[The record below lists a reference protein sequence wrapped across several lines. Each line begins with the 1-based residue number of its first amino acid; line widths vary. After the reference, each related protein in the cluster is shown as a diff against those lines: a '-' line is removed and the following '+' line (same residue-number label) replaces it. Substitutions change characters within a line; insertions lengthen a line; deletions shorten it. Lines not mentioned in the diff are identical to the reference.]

1 MFFSGQHGFRSQ
13 HSCESAL
20 HEIISA
26 CFENR
31 DNKLITLL
39 CFIDFKKAFDM
50 VDPNLLL
57 IKLLNYGF
65 SNSAAKLLTDYF
77 KNKKIQTTV
86 GDTYSDFISL
96 ILGVPQGSILGP
108 LLFTIFINDIYIM
121 LDALVKLFADD
132 KTIILAHNDLKTLLT
147 QFKLVLLQLNEWC
160 KHNKLYINWSKTFN
174 MFIHDKRII
183 VPDFFKINDTRIN
196 TTKAFKLLQKNE
208 YNQKIILSSILY

>member
-20 HEIISA
+20 HEIIWA

-57 IKLLNYGF
+57 IKLFNYGF
-65 SNSAAKLLTDYF
+65 SNSAAKLLTDYL
-77 KNKKIQTTV
+77 KNRKIQTKV

-96 ILGVPQGSILGP
+96 ILGVPQDSILCP

-132 KTIILAHNDLKTLLT
+132 TTIILAHNDLKTLLT
-147 QFKLVLLQLNEWC
+147 QFKRVFLQLNEWC

-174 MFIHDKRII
+174 MFIHDKRI
-183 VPDFFKINDTRIN
+183 VQSNLFNPEELN
-196 TTKAFKLLQKNE
+196 
-208 YNQKIILSSILY
+208 LY

>member
-1 MFFSGQHGFRSQ
+1 LFFSGQHGFRSQ

-20 HEIISA
+20 HEIIWA

-57 IKLLNYGF
+57 IKLFNYGF
-65 SNSAAKLLTDYF
+65 SNSAAKLLTDYL
-77 KNKKIQTTV
+77 KNRKIQTKV

-96 ILGVPQGSILGP
+96 ILGVPQDSILCP

-132 KTIILAHNDLKTLLT
+132 TTIILAHNDLKTLLT
-147 QFKLVLLQLNEWC
+147 QFKRVFLQLNEWC

-174 MFIHDKRII
+174 MFIHDKRI
-183 VPDFFKINDTRIN
+183 VQSNLFNPEELN
-196 TTKAFKLLQKNE
+196 
-208 YNQKIILSSILY
+208 LY

>member
-1 MFFSGQHGFRSQ
+1 MDT
-13 HSCESAL
+13 
-20 HEIISA
+20 IISA

-50 VDPNLLL
+50 VDPKLLL

-77 KNKKIQTTV
+77 KNRKIQTKV

-96 ILGVPQGSILGP
+96 ILGVPQDSILGP

-132 KTIILAHNDLKTLLT
+132 TTIILAHNDLKTLLT
-147 QFKLVLLQLNEWC
+147 QFKRVFLQLNEWC

-174 MFIHDKRII
+174 MFIHDKRI
-183 VPDFFKINDTRIN
+183 VQSNLFNPEELN
-196 TTKAFKLLQKNE
+196 
-208 YNQKIILSSILY
+208 LY